1 MIADVDYSLI
11 EGGEADGVFF
21 EGQNNATLNWG
32 NNNLTNSAAMF
43 NDLPNRDYTLSQY
56 AQAIGTA
63 DPTVTPPKDILGNAR
78 PLPSGSTPDMGAF
91 ESSLGV
97 SVPKPTLVTVKRWVR
112 PFYQYCGCG

>member
-63 DPTVTPPKDILGNAR
+63 DPTVTPQKTYWVMQGHCLR
-78 PLPSGSTPDMGAF
+78 GSTPDMGAF

-97 SVPKPTLVTVKRWVR
+97 SVPKPTSLR
-112 PFYQYCGCG
+112 